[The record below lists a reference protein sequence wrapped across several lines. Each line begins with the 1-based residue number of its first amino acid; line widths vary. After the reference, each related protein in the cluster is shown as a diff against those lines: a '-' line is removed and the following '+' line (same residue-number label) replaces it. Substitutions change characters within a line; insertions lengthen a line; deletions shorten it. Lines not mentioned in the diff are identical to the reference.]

1 MTDSLTWTDRLRQR
15 GFIDQ
20 WGFMVF
26 AIIGFVG
33 ILSAKAMRV
42 ETVWVAIGAVLL
54 MLLYAM
60 LIAKAGTGR
69 LKADQAGDN
78 CYYLGLIYTLTSL
91 SYAIFTFDPDDT
103 ATTIVQGFGVALATT
118 IVGLILRVFFNQG
131 RPDLEDTEIEVRQVL
146 ANAVGAL
153 KAEINSAARDLHD
166 FNVVT
171 KQRLEE
177 MHQSAA
183 KNIEA
188 VTKVSVTG
196 MQDVATAA
204 AAVIQEEADEFKT
217 RSKRYTTTFDS
228 LLTKVERHGGLL
240 DGVAN
245 AQEQLTRSTESIG
258 ASVDDSR
265 AAVEAILATSS
276 SARTSVDAAQES
288 VASARQ
294 IAEQL
299 LAAAAALQQGVA
311 SMNEAIERR
320 LDELA
325 AAPSLV
331 PTAIIDSLRRSSEG
345 LESHMGELRDLHSR
359 TFSAF
364 EVKARE
370 STELAAT
377 HNQMLAAE
385 LDRSRDM
392 VGKVHAS
399 LVDMTNRLA
408 TSLERAN

>member
-1 MTDSLTWTDRLRQR
+1 MTDSLPWTDRLRQR
-15 GFIDQ
+15 GFVDQ
-20 WGFMVF
+20 WGFMAF

-42 ETVWVAIGAVLL
+42 ETVWVAIGAVAL

-131 RPDLEDTEIEVRQVL
+131 RPDLEDTEIEVRTEL
-146 ANAVGAL
+146 ADAVGRL
-153 KAEINSAARDLHD
+153 KAEINAAVRDLHD

-171 KQRLEE
+171 QQRLEE

-196 MQDVATAA
+196 MQDVAAAA

-265 AAVEAILATSS
+265 NAVEAILATSS

-294 IAEQL
+294 IADQL
-299 LAAAAALQQGVA
+299 LTSAAALQKGVA

-325 AAPSLV
+325 AAPALASAAAVESLER
-331 PTAIIDSLRRSSEG
+331 ASKA
-345 LESHMGELRDLHSR
+345 LESHLGALKELHTSTL
-359 TFSAF
+359 TAF
-364 EVKARE
+364 ELKTRN
-370 STELAAT
+370 STELAADQ
-377 HNQMLAAE
+377 NRKLADE
-385 LDRSRDM
+385 LDRSREL
-392 VGKVHAS
+392 VGKVHSS
-399 LVDMTNRLA
+399 LADMTDRLA
-408 TSLERAN
+408 TSLERSV